1 MPALPRRSTRRPT
14 AARAASAAAA
24 LVGLSLLAGCAAQ
37 PAATPSA
44 SASGSGSAAAAAT
57 IDDCG
62 VAVAPMAQPAERIVA
77 VKSTAAELVVALGLG
92 DALVSTAFL
101 DGPLEGADAPTI
113 EGMPSRE
120 ALLALEPDAVV
131 AGWESA
137 FAPEAAGDRATLA
150 ELGVTT
156 WVSPAA
162 CRSVDVA
169 PLDWDALLGEL
180 ADAGAVLGVPEAGEA
195 LAAEQRAALEAIEPL
210 DGGATALWY
219 SSGEDAPYV
228 GGGTG
233 APQLVL
239 ESAGLTNVAADVD
252 EAWTTMSWEA
262 LAASDPDV
270 IVLVDAAWHTAAS
283 KVERL
288 RANPATAQL
297 EAVREERFVVV
308 PFPMAEAGV
317 GSVAAVDAVVDAARE
332 MGLG

>member
-1 MPALPRRSTRRPT
+1 MPAPARLVAATT
-14 AARAASAAAA
+14 AA
-24 LVGLSLLAGCAAQ
+24 LGVLLLAGCAA
-37 PAATPSA
+37 PLSVTNSIPTASVGA
-44 SASGSGSAAAAAT
+44 SAP

-62 VAVAPMAQPAERIVA
+62 VAVAPRAAPAERIVA

-101 DGPLEGADAPTI
+101 DGPLVMAPGDATPPTI
-113 EGMPSRE
+113 DGMPSRE
-120 ALLALEPDAVV
+120 AVLALEPDAVV

-137 FAPEAAGDRATLA
+137 FAPEAAGDRAALHA
-150 ELGVTT
+150 LGVTT

-169 PLDWDALLGEL
+169 PLSWDALLEEFV
-180 ADAGAVLGVPEAGEA
+180 DAATVLGVPDAGVR
-195 LAAEQRAALEAIEPL
+195 LMAEQRAALDAVEPL
-210 DGGATALWY
+210 GGGATALWY

-228 GGGTG
+228 GGGSG

-239 ESAGLTNVAADVD
+239 ESAGLTNVAAGVD

-262 LAASDPDV
+262 LAESDPDV

-283 KVERL
+283 KIDRL
-288 RANPATAQL
+288 RENPATAQL
-297 EAVREERFVVV
+297 DAVRESRFVVV

-317 GSVAAVDAVVDAARE
+317 GSVGAVELVADGARE
-332 MGLG
+332 LGLG

>member
-1 MPALPRRSTRRPT
+1 MPFPRRLTV
-14 AARAASAAAA
+14 AAAA
-24 LVGLSLLAGCAAQ
+24 LLLVLSGCASPGATQ
-37 PAATPSA
+37 GSLQGPSQGAPQSQPPAAA
-44 SASGSGSAAAAAT
+44 DAAA

-62 VAVAPMAQPAERIVA
+62 VAVTPRSEPAERILA
-77 VKSTAAELVVALGLG
+77 IKSTAAELVVALGLG

-101 DGPLEGADAPTI
+101 DAPLETDGTAPPTI

-120 ALLALEPDAVV
+120 AVLALEPDAVV

-137 FAPEAAGDRATLA
+137 FAPEAAGDRAALHA
-150 ELGVTT
+150 LGVTT

-169 PLDWDALLGEL
+169 PLSWDALLDEL
-180 ADAGAVLGVPEAGEA
+180 ADAGSVLGVPEAGAA
-195 LAAEQRAALEAIEPL
+195 LATEQRAALDAIEPL
-210 DGGATALWY
+210 EGGATALWY
-219 SSGEDAPYV
+219 SSGDDAPYV
-228 GGGTG
+228 GGGSG

-239 ESAGLTNVAADVD
+239 ESAGLTNVADVG

-297 EAVREERFVVV
+297 DAVRDGRFVVV

-317 GSVAAVDAVVDAARE
+317 GTVGAVELVADGARE
-332 MGLG
+332 LGLR

>member
-1 MPALPRRSTRRPT
+1 MPIPRRLTV
-14 AARAASAAAA
+14 AAVAAVA
-24 LVGLSLLAGCAAQ
+24 LALMLGGCASPQA
-37 PAATPSA
+37 PA
-44 SASGSGSAAAAAT
+44 GSGSAAPAAAPAAT

-62 VAVAPMAQPAERIVA
+62 IAVTPRAEPAERILA

-101 DGPLEGADAPTI
+101 DAPLDVPGEAPPTI

-120 ALLALEPDAVV
+120 AVLALEPDAVV

-137 FAPEAAGDRATLA
+137 FAPEAAGDRAALH

-169 PLDWDALLGEL
+169 PLSWDALLGEL
-180 ADAGAVLGVPEAGEA
+180 ADAGTVLGAPEAGAE
-195 LAAEQRAALEAIEPL
+195 LAAEQRAALDAIEPL
-210 DGGATALWY
+210 GGGSTALWY
-219 SSGEDAPYV
+219 SSGDDAPYV
-228 GGGTG
+228 GGGSG

-270 IVLVDAAWHTAAS
+270 IVLVDAAWHTAES
-283 KVERL
+283 KIERL

-297 EAVREERFVVV
+297 EAVRESRFVTV

-317 GSVAAVDAVVDAARE
+317 GTVGAVQLVTDGARDL
-332 MGLG
+332 GLR

>member
-1 MPALPRRSTRRPT
+1 MPFRRPRRLVAVVTLPLLALVGCASPAASPQQPDAAAEPT
-14 AARAASAAAA
+14 AADRAA
-24 LVGLSLLAGCAAQ
+24 VR
-37 PAATPSA
+37 
-44 SASGSGSAAAAAT
+44 
-57 IDDCG
+57 DCG
-62 VAVAPMAQPAERIVA
+62 IDVTPRAEPAERILA

-101 DGPLEGADAPTI
+101 DGPLELAGGTMPPTI

-120 ALLALEPDAVV
+120 AVLALEPDAVV

-137 FAPEAAGDRATLA
+137 FAPEAAGDRAALHG
-150 ELGVTT
+150 LGVTT

-169 PLDWDALLGEL
+169 PLTWDALLGEL
-180 ADAGAVLGVPEAGEA
+180 ADAGTVLGVPDAGAA
-195 LAAEQRAALEAIEPL
+195 LAADQRAALDAIEPL
-210 DGGATALWY
+210 DAGGDAPATALWY
-219 SSGEDAPYV
+219 SSGDDAPYV
-228 GGGTG
+228 GGGSG

-239 ESAGLTNVAADVD
+239 ESAGLENVADDVA
-252 EAWTTMSWEA
+252 EPWTTMSWEA

-270 IVLVDAAWHTAAS
+270 IVLVDAAWHSAES

-297 EAVREERFVVV
+297 DAVREERFVVV

-317 GSVAAVDAVVDAARE
+317 GSVDAVALVVDGVRG
-332 MGLG
+332 MDGR

>member
-1 MPALPRRSTRRPT
+1 MPIPRRLTV
-14 AARAASAAAA
+14 AAVA
-24 LVGLSLLAGCAAQ
+24 LALALGGCASPQA
-37 PAATPSA
+37 PAPA
-44 SASGSGSAAAAAT
+44 GSGSAAPAATT

-62 VAVAPMAQPAERIVA
+62 IAVTPRAEPAERILA

-101 DGPLEGADAPTI
+101 DAPLDVPGEAPPTI

-120 ALLALEPDAVV
+120 AVLALEPDAVV

-137 FAPEAAGDRATLA
+137 FAPEAAGDRAALHA
-150 ELGVTT
+150 LGVTT

-169 PLDWDALLGEL
+169 PLSWDALLGEL
-180 ADAGAVLGVPEAGEA
+180 ADAGAVLGAPEAGAA
-195 LAAEQRAALEAIEPL
+195 LAAEQRAALDAIEPL
-210 DGGATALWY
+210 GGGSTALWY
-219 SSGEDAPYV
+219 SSGDDAPYV
-228 GGGTG
+228 GGGSG

-239 ESAGLTNVAADVD
+239 ESAGLENVAADVD

-270 IVLVDAAWHTAAS
+270 IVLVDAAWHTAES
-283 KVERL
+283 KIERL

-297 EAVREERFVVV
+297 DAVRESRFVMV

-317 GSVAAVDAVVDAARE
+317 GTVGAVQLVADGARDL
-332 MGLG
+332 GLR